1 MKLNK
6 GSILLETLIALMLL
20 IIISQTI
27 YNTKQLDVISH
38 NIRVNYEKRI

>member
-6 GSILLETLIALMLL
+6 GSILIETLIALMLL

-27 YNTKQLDVISH
+27 YNTKQLDVISN
-38 NIRVNYEKRI
+38 NIKINYEKRI

>member
-27 YNTKQLDVISH
+27 YNTKQLDVISD
-38 NIRVNYEKRI
+38 NIKINYEKRI

>member
-27 YNTKQLDVISH
+27 YNTKQLDAISN
-38 NIRVNYEKRI
+38 NIKINYEKRI

>member
-27 YNTKQLDVISH
+27 YNTKQLDVISN
-38 NIRVNYEKRI
+38 NIKINYEKRI

>member
-20 IIISQTI
+20 TIISQTL
-27 YNTKQLDVISH
+27 YNTKQLDVISQ
-38 NIRVNYEKRI
+38 NIKVNYEKRI